1 MPAHR
6 FNALGALLGIA
17 VIALGAA
24 VAVFGFDEID
34 NDPVIW
40 GAAIAVFVALI
51 LLAIPTRWKPPP
63 EDANDL
69 PRTVPPDRT

>member
-6 FNALGALLGIA
+6 FNPLSALVGIA
-17 VIALGAA
+17 IIALGVM

-51 LLAIPTRWKPPP
+51 LLAIPTRLKPPP
-63 EDANDL
+63 DDA
-69 PRTVPPDRT
+69 

>member
-6 FNALGALLGIA
+6 FNPLSALVGIA
-17 VIALGAA
+17 IIALGVM

-40 GAAIAVFVALI
+40 GAAIAVFVALF
-51 LLAIPTRWKPPP
+51 LLAIPTRLKPPP
-63 EDANDL
+63 DDA
-69 PRTVPPDRT
+69 